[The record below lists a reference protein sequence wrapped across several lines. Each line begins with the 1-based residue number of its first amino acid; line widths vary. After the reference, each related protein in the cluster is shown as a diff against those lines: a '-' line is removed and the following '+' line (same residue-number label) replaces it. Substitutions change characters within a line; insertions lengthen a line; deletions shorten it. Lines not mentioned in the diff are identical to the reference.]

1 MKSNTYVI
9 YVIYIQHIFN
19 IYFDYNVIIVKMS
32 NRIYTFK
39 KTADVKYWEKQLKQ
53 IGKKITKKDI
63 AILKSIKEEVK
74 DNKAIARINDRA
86 AKDNLYIPELSGLE
100 GNCMFESLEIGGLG
114 ADSKTIRESVGSI
127 FYFFGD
133 YPMILGNT
141 NTLKELFS
149 FINDV
154 EYVFCREKQKLY
166 KYSYYTMCADLFT
179 EGCWSRLPAEMILSV
194 IASCYGV
201 RIHIYH
207 DNQNVNIICP
217 DDISKNI
224 PLDDDDRN
232 IYLGL
237 LGEHHYIP
245 LVKSKRKLTSPK
257 KSLKYSDAREIFM
270 NWATNIADKVGLYED
285 DTDTD
290 EN

>member
-1 MKSNTYVI
+1 
-9 YVIYIQHIFN
+9 
-19 IYFDYNVIIVKMS
+19 MS

-290 EN
+290 ENQYYKTKKIELIIVY